1 MTVRT
6 IREVKKGQELCLS
19 YVDLYQPRHQ
29 RQEELLTTKHFAC
42 QCERCAAPIETS
54 KDRMLNGFSCK
65 EKGCKGVMIPTRT
78 RSQQTQPPQQQRNS
92 EGSGRGKG
100 KGGKG
105 KGKASTANK
114 GGAKGPDTQKAEK
127 EEKETNGEVE
137 LLWCDVCGQSEKKDT
152 LKEFE
157 EQFNTAL
164 QRQTLQMSELAK
176 KCEEFETLLKETRLH
191 PLHSYVFN
199 IRILLIN
206 LYDKLNDNVNS
217 IRYDDNIYTHTLSL
231 TWSLIGTARK
241 S

>member
-6 IREVKKGQELCLS
+6 IGEVKKGEELCLS

-78 RSQQTQPPQQQRNS
+78 RSQQTQPPQRNS

-105 KGKASTANK
+105 KGKASNANK
-114 GGAKGPDTQKAEK
+114 GGAKGPDTQKGEK
-127 EEKETNGEVE
+127 EEKETIGDVE
-137 LLWCDVCGQSEKKDT
+137 LLWCDVCGQSEKKDS
-152 LKEFE
+152 LKKFE
-157 EQFNTAL
+157 EQFNIAL

-217 IRYDDNIYTHTLSL
+217 IRYEDNYAHALTHFITFK
-231 TWSLIGTARK
+231 GTARK